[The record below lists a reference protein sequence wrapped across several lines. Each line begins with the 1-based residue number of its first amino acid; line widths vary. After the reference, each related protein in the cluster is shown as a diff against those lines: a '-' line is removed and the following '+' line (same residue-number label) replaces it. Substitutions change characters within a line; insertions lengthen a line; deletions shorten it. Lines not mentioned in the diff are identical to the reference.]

1 MSLSTALLPDRR
13 PGREPTQGSRPDPHH
28 QPTEAPP
35 LQTQPAP
42 VLVTHTNT
50 TTAPMRPS
58 DAPPRDSEHQMV
70 LGPDWAVLGRLRVV
84 VARECCWFEHARSR
98 RRCRR
103 ALCHRALWRRRGLQ
117 ADRLGGC
124 ARRCASL
131 SLLSR
136 LLRAR
141 RRLAVTPRRRCGVSL
156 PCSRTTA
163 SCQGGRDR
171 LCVGGGGGV
180 GSVADTFAP
189 TERCSAETLPMLL

>member
-1 MSLSTALLPDRR
+1 
-13 PGREPTQGSRPDPHH
+13 
-28 QPTEAPP
+28 
-35 LQTQPAP
+35 
-42 VLVTHTNT
+42 
-50 TTAPMRPS
+50 MRPS
-58 DAPPRDSEHQMV
+58 DAPLRDSEHQMV

-131 SLLSR
+131 FLLSR

-141 RRLAVTPRRRCGVSL
+141 RRPAVTPRRRCGVSL

-163 SCQGGRDR
+163 SCQGERGRV
-171 LCVGGGGGV
+171 CAGGGDGV
-180 GSVADTFAP
+180 GSAPDTFAP
-189 TERCSAETLPMLL
+189 TERCSA